1 MQSVQRGDK
10 QPHVDAFL
18 TTLVTPILSVN
29 PNVQSTLSVQ
39 MTRLVST
46 IIVLTPVLGYVVF
59 MPHVV
64 LPIIYHNVL
73 VILDILEMLLLHV
86 QGLQPV
92 S

>member
-1 MQSVQRGDK
+1 MLNALNKEVQL
-10 QPHVDAFL
+10 HAHAYL
-18 TTLVTPILSVN
+18 TILEIPMLSVN

-39 MTRLVST
+39 MTSLAST
-46 IIVLTPVLGYVVF
+46 TNVKIPVLGYVVF